1 MSSLTYIFNFFFYY
15 FRLFLLGVATA
26 PSCNPGGRVWWGRLI
41 VSPGLSFLP
50 WIDLMTFREVRPL
63 PLFKHWPL
71 LKLNVGR
78 EETPGPNVNS
88 ASPISLIKNTDLTT
102 DDLDLDLDL
111 DLALTL
117 PGTVTSPP
125 ALALTHVSCVR
136 AATSARLNPLL
147 SQIHTGC
154 THRAKCVH
162 PSFQKPF

>member
-1 MSSLTYIFNFFFYY
+1 
-15 FRLFLLGVATA
+15 
-26 PSCNPGGRVWWGRLI
+26 
-41 VSPGLSFLP
+41 
-50 WIDLMTFREVRPL
+50 MTFCEVRPL

-102 DDLDLDLDL
+102 DDLDLDL
-111 DLALTL
+111 ALTL

-125 ALALTHVSCVR
+125 ALALMHVSCVH

-147 SQIHTGC
+147 SQIHTGY